1 MEVKENMAELRVS
14 LWAGKNFEARRIR
27 FRRRGVAVRQCEALQ
42 FNNVLSSFTLRSG
55 DNGRVTLVLFSR
67 SEYQGSFRVYR
78 GSQDVANLSRNDFNN
93 RTSSFIFVGRNL
105 TNDQIREIQRTRRAP
120 RDIVEVRT

>member
-1 MEVKENMAELRVS
+1 MAELRVS